1 MERMHFS
8 EIMDYFLEY
17 ERIGDRLYTWDELC
31 AMHQAEN
38 DLCLQWDDQQE
49 WMEYA

>member
-17 ERIGDRLYTWDELC
+17 ERAGDRLYTWDELC

-38 DLCLQWDDQQE
+38 DLCRQWDDQQE